1 MATTGGEPQYLPADD
16 AAWVRPLGAVPPAG
30 VDLTIDLNWPA
41 QPVRETAEAFMA
53 RQRAYHPFSNNPDDL
68 VPNMP
73 QITMGMLAGVAAAP
87 APTTP

>member
-1 MATTGGEPQYLPADD
+1 MTQVTPTSSATF
-16 AAWVRPLGAVPPAG
+16 

-53 RQRAYHPFSNNPDDL
+53 RQRNYHPFSQNPVDL

-73 QITMGMLAGVAAAP
+73 QITMSNMVG
-87 APTTP
+87 T

>member
-1 MATTGGEPQYLPADD
+1 MTQPATAPA
-16 AAWVRPLGAVPPAG
+16 ATG

-53 RQRAYHPFSNNPDDL
+53 RQRAYHPFSNNADDI

-73 QITMGMLAGVAAAP
+73 QITMGTLAGVSR
-87 APTTP
+87 